1 MAESKVRN
9 FNSSNFKEEVLQAE
23 QTVVIDFWAAWCGP
37 CRMIAPIIEE
47 LAAEYSGRVIVGK
60 LNVDENRQLAID
72 YGVMGIPTLLF
83 FKGGQV
89 VERVVGYR
97 QKRELV
103 EIIDRLL

>member
-9 FNSSNFKEEVLQAE
+9 FNSSNFQEEVLQAE

-47 LAAEYSGRVIVGK
+47 LAEEYSGRAIIGK

-97 QKRELV
+97 QKKELA